1 MTRSQLLNVLEV
13 FAAVL
18 ALFSLCFVPAIC
30 LAALTSTALL
40 DDFINPALFS
50 ISCAG
55 VLYGAS
61 RIWRKEERRKPELRA
76 REAMLIVA
84 LCWTLLPAFAALPL
98 WTYFSALNQDFTFT
112 RAYFEAV
119 SGLTTTGATT
129 LSGLDDLP
137 ISINFW
143 RLFLQWIG
151 GMGILILAI
160 AIIPLI
166 GVGGGQLFRSE
177 ATGPLKDK
185 KLTPRITETAK
196 GLWLVYCALTALCA
210 GSYWIAGMTPSDA
223 ILHSFSTLSLGGLS
237 THDSSFAYFNSS
249 SIEWVAIFFMLI
261 ASGNFALYFVA
272 IYRRSIG
279 GIFTDSE
286 FRYALL
292 IQIGLSLF
300 IFFSLASLQQIS
312 IAFESLRTVLFNV
325 VSIASTTGYASTDYT
340 TWPLVFPLLM
350 ILFSS
355 FSTSAGSTGA
365 GIKTVRLMVV
375 VQQFQREFRKGIH
388 PRVIDPVRI
397 DSASLDNRTVFG
409 IAVFTLIYIATAMFL
424 TILLIASGMQFDT
437 AFSATLATLNNMG
450 PGLNEIGPSGN
461 YSGLS
466 HFQLWVCNVS
476 MILGRIE
483 LTSLLVLLSTY
494 FWRS

>member
-1 MTRSQLLNVLEV
+1 MTRGQFLNVLEV

-18 ALFSLCFVPAIC
+18 ALFSFCFVPVIC
-30 LAALTSTALL
+30 LAAFSSTQFVEIFL
-40 DDFINPALFS
+40 NPALFS
-50 ISCAG
+50 LACAG
-55 VLYGAS
+55 LLYGAS
-61 RIWRKEERRKPELRA
+61 VHWREPDGGNPELRA

-84 LCWTLLPAFAALPL
+84 LCWILLPAFAALPL
-98 WTYFSALNQDFTFT
+98 WTFFSSLDPSFSFT

-151 GMGILILAI
+151 GMGILILAV

-196 GLWLVYCALTALCA
+196 GLWLVYCALTAVCA
-210 GSYWIAGMTPSDA
+210 GSYWIAGMTPWDA

-237 THDSSFAYFNSS
+237 THDSSFAHFNSS
-249 SIEWVAIFFMLI
+249 PIEWVAIFFMLI

-272 IYRRSIG
+272 IYRKSIDG
-279 GIFTDSE
+279 VFTDSE
-286 FRYALL
+286 FRYAVL
-292 IQIGLSLF
+292 IQLGLSLF
-300 IFFSLASLQQIS
+300 IFISLVFLQQLPL
-312 IAFESLRTVLFNV
+312 AFESLRTVLFNV
-325 VSIASTTGYASTDYT
+325 ISIASTTGYASTDYT

-365 GIKTVRLMVV
+365 GIKTVRLMVIF
-375 VQQFQREFRKGIH
+375 QQFQREFRKSIH
-388 PRVIDPVRI
+388 PRIIDPVRI
-397 DSASLDNRTVFG
+397 DGASLDNRTVFG
-409 IAVFTLIYIATAMFL
+409 IATFTLIYIATAMFL

-461 YSGLS
+461 YAGLS
-466 HFQLWVCNVS
+466 LFQLWLCNVS

>member
-1 MTRSQLLNVLEV
+1 
-13 FAAVL
+13 
-18 ALFSLCFVPAIC
+18 
-30 LAALTSTALL
+30 
-40 DDFINPALFS
+40 
-50 ISCAG
+50 
-55 VLYGAS
+55 
-61 RIWRKEERRKPELRA
+61 
-76 REAMLIVA
+76 
-84 LCWTLLPAFAALPL
+84 
-98 WTYFSALNQDFTFT
+98 
-112 RAYFEAV
+112 
-119 SGLTTTGATT
+119 
-129 LSGLDDLP
+129 
-137 ISINFW
+137 
-143 RLFLQWIG
+143 
-151 GMGILILAI
+151 
-160 AIIPLI
+160 
-166 GVGGGQLFRSE
+166 
-177 ATGPLKDK
+177 
-185 KLTPRITETAK
+185 
-196 GLWLVYCALTALCA
+196 
-210 GSYWIAGMTPSDA
+210 
-223 ILHSFSTLSLGGLS
+223 
-237 THDSSFAYFNSS
+237 
-249 SIEWVAIFFMLI
+249 MLI

-312 IAFESLRTVLFNV
+312 LAFESLRTVMFNV

-375 VQQFQREFRKGIH
+375 VQQFQREFRKSIH
-388 PRVIDPVRI
+388 PRIIDPVRI

-424 TILLIASGMQFDT
+424 TILFIASGMQFDT

-466 HFQLWVCNVS
+466 NFQLWVCNVS